1 LFGGTAVN
9 SGVTKETLMQPDIT
23 LLLQLQM
30 IDYDIGELER
40 SKEYLPDMMENL
52 KREMTESKEKVDTTT
67 SAISH
72 LKVDQKAFELEAA
85 AKEASLA
92 KLQQQM
98 MSIKTNKEY
107 DALVAEIDTVK
118 GAISQAET
126 KIVELMDKIS
136 GLEKEL
142 PEHRERAA
150 QITENNSRQLQ
161 ILQEKVD
168 SIAEKMSG
176 KDVER
181 KGMLGSIPNQILSV
195 YERVR
200 KGKGGSAV
208 IVIKRRA
215 CGACQSS
222 LTPKK
227 VQEIKRADRIHTC
240 DVCGRILYWDNE
252 HSN

>member
-1 LFGGTAVN
+1 
-9 SGVTKETLMQPDIT
+9 MQPDIDM
-23 LLLQLQM
+23 LLKLQM

-52 KREMTESKEKVDTTT
+52 KREMHEAKEKVDTTT
-67 SAISH
+67 TQLTH
-72 LKVDQKAFELEAA
+72 LKVDQKAFELEVGSR
-85 AKEASLA
+85 EASLA
-92 KLQQQM
+92 RLQQQM

-107 DALVAEIDTVK
+107 DAFVAEIDSVK

-126 KIVELMDKIS
+126 KIVELMDKVTAF
-136 GLEKEL
+136 EKEL
-142 PEHRERAA
+142 PEHQERAT

-161 ILQEKVD
+161 ILQEKVN
-168 SIAEKMSG
+168 SIGEKMSG
-176 KDVER
+176 KATER
-181 KGMLGSIPNQILSV
+181 KGMLGSIPPPILTV
-195 YERVR
+195 YERVH

-208 IVIKRRA
+208 IVIRRRA

-240 DVCGRILYWDNE
+240 DVCGRILYWDNDQ
-252 HSN
+252 SN